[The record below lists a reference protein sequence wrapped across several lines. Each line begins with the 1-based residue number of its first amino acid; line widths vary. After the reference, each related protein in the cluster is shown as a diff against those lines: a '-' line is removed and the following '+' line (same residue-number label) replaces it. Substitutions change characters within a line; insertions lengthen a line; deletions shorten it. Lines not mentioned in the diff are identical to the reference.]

1 MANTVKQLYANK
13 DKDDKSI
20 TTAKTYFVSPE
31 LIHIDPSLNIR
42 ELYAESVEYF
52 RQAYVAG
59 DFVPPIVVQMTENGI
74 WAMDGQHR
82 TAGAKLALKDVP
94 HLKLEVVEFKG
105 NETDRVAF
113 MITSSQ
119 GRPLTPMERAR
130 AYLRLSNQG
139 LSSKEIAA
147 KVKRSYVDVDNH
159 LNLLSAPD
167 ELIEMVQSGEV
178 AMTTAL
184 AMTKEHGAAAATV
197 AKEKLTKAKEKGKN
211 KLTSSA
217 ASTKF
222 SAKKAAR
229 IVQLI
234 AQNARV
240 SRQADSIAVSAK
252 SEELHRELYALICE
266 AQDFYSDV
274 EGTDAV
280 QGAPDADKPDTEEA
294 P

>member
-1 MANTVKQLYANK
+1 MTSVKQLYAKK

-42 ELYAESVEYF
+42 ELYPESVEYF

-59 DFVPPIVVQMTENGI
+59 EFVPPIVVQMTEKGI

-82 TAGAKLALKDVP
+82 TAGAKAALKDVP

-105 NETDRVAF
+105 NEAERVAF

-119 GRPLTPMERAR
+119 GRPLTAMERAR
-130 AYLRLSNQG
+130 AYLRLKNQG
-139 LSSKEIAA
+139 LNSKEIAA

-167 ELIEMVQSGEV
+167 DLIEMVQNNEV

-184 AMTKEHGAAAATV
+184 ALSKEHGPAAATV
-197 AKEKLTKAKEKGKN
+197 AKEKLQEQKKKGKT

-217 ASTKF
+217 AITKF

-229 IVQLI
+229 IVELT
-234 AQNARV
+234 ARLSQV
-240 SRQADSIAVSAK
+240 SGQGGQVTVTAGN
-252 SEELHRELYALICE
+252 EELHNELYRLICE
-266 AQDFYSDV
+266 AQDFYR
-274 EGTDAV
+274 
-280 QGAPDADKPDTEEA
+280 DKEEAESADTETDTEV
-294 P
+294 PPDSDSQ